1 MSRKGVFPA
10 TKKNG
15 ELYYR
20 SSITFKNKH
29 ISLGSFPTE
38 AQAHQAYK
46 EADKVLHHNTTI
58 EDYSE
63 ENNTLS
69 FDKWVTLINY
79 RETGMYI
86 KTPILIQ
93 KNYFNYYYSPTI
105 VYKFDADDLFYY
117 STHKIMKRG
126 GHLFVSDFGM
136 QVNILSRYGIKN
148 YGVAGKDYHFV
159 NGDTTDFR
167 YGNIEIVHRYH
178 GVVSCQKRGKIQ
190 YISKI
195 HLNGN
200 WIIGKY
206 ATENEAAIAY
216 NKAAEYLTANGI
228 TKAFPENYILE
239 MTEEEYQRIY
249 DSIEI
254 RKDMLDKILEKK
266 ELFNL

>member
-1 MSRKGVFPA
+1 MSQKGVFPA

-15 ELYYR
+15 ERYYR

-38 AQAHQAYK
+38 ALAHQAYK
-46 EADKVLHHNTTI
+46 DASAVLSKKLTI
-58 EDYSE
+58 EDYDESIH
-63 ENNTLS
+63 TLT
-69 FDKWVTLINY
+69 FDKWVTLVNY
-79 RETGMYI
+79 RESGMYI

-93 KNYFNYYYSPTI
+93 QNFFNYYYSPSL

-159 NGDTTDFR
+159 NGDPTDFR

-178 GVVSCQKRGKIQ
+178 GVVSCQKRGKVQ
-190 YISKI
+190 YISKLHI
-195 HLNGN
+195 KGN

-206 ATENEAAIAY
+206 RTENEAAIAY
-216 NKAAEYLTANGI
+216 NKAAEYLMANGF
-228 TKAFPENYILE
+228 KKEFPENYILE
-239 MTEEEYQRIY
+239 MSEEEYQKIY
-249 DSIEI
+249 DSIEL
-254 RKDMLDKILEKK
+254 RK
-266 ELFNL
+266 ELFEKLLKRKELLSL